1 MSVKNHFYTNP
12 IILIIVI
19 CIFFSPFSFS
29 TPNAFALSIEDEK
42 IMGQKFMAYVREHF
56 EFVDNDFANQFIND
70 LGHYLI
76 TPLEPKYFPFNFY
89 IAKENSLNAF
99 AGPGGHIF
107 FFSGLIESMDT
118 IDELAAIMCHEIAH
132 VSARHLAERLELN
145 RKIGLATLAGVLA
158 AVLIGG
164 KAGGGLMAG
173 SMAAGIQTQLHYS
186 RKDERQADQLGFTY
200 MKAGGF
206 DPNGMIVMLNKIQ
219 KESWLGTD
227 KVPAY
232 LLTHPTGPERMANL
246 DSMLTNYTPDPP
258 KKEAARFRVLFPFF
272 KTIVTAKSLDTHD
285 AERLFNLDLEKNPD
299 SSLPHF
305 GLGIVYTERSEYAQ
319 AILHLKKAQEINPDF
334 IPILNSL
341 GEVYQ
346 SKGEYR
352 KAISVFEKALKLDE
366 EDRSTLF
373 LLGLAYEHLEQYGKA
388 ARLFEKLASFKP
400 VKNEV
405 YYHLGISYGRRNLL
419 APAHYYFGIY
429 FKRLGQ
435 SKKARFHFK
444 KADELSGNDSALKR
458 KIQKATQGLP

>member
-1 MSVKNHFYTNP
+1 M
-12 IILIIVI
+12 
-19 CIFFSPFSFS
+19 
-29 TPNAFALSIEDEK
+29 
-42 IMGQKFMAYVREHF
+42 
-56 EFVDNDFANQFIND
+56 
-70 LGHYLI
+70 
-76 TPLEPKYFPFNFY
+76 
-89 IAKENSLNAF
+89 
-99 AGPGGHIF
+99 
-107 FFSGLIESMDT
+107 
-118 IDELAAIMCHEIAH
+118 
-132 VSARHLAERLELN
+132 
-145 RKIGLATLAGVLA
+145 
-158 AVLIGG
+158 
-164 KAGGGLMAG
+164 
-173 SMAAGIQTQLHYS
+173 
-186 RKDERQADQLGFTY
+186 
-200 MKAGGF
+200 
-206 DPNGMIVMLNKIQ
+206 
-219 KESWLGTD
+219 
-227 KVPAY
+227 
-232 LLTHPTGPERMANL
+232 
-246 DSMLTNYTPDPP
+246 
-258 KKEAARFRVLFPFF
+258 LFPFF